1 MNVHDGIRVRI
12 EAPDAPSAF
21 LLERRLTHLR
31 PSAVA
36 RGEDWS
42 VELTCAEEEVDEV
55 EAVVKH
61 WLRESG
67 AAETTIEVDGGK
79 KTTRIR
85 R

>member
-1 MNVHDGIRVRI
+1 MDVHEGIRLRI

-21 LLERRLTHLR
+21 LLERRLAHLR

-36 RGEDWS
+36 HGEDWS
-42 VELTCAEEEVDEV
+42 VELTCGQEEVDEV

-67 AAETTIEVDGGK
+67 APATTIEIDGGK
-79 KTTRIR
+79 RTTTIKS
-85 R
+85 

>member
-1 MNVHDGIRVRI
+1 MDVHEGVRLRI
-12 EAPDAPSAF
+12 GAPDAPSAF

-36 RGEDWS
+36 RGDDWS
-42 VELTCAEEEVDEV
+42 VELTCGEEEVDEV

-67 AAETTIEVDGGK
+67 APATSIEIDGGK
-79 KTTRIR
+79 RTTTVKG
-85 R
+85 